1 MSKDGFDRGEL
12 IKSRAE
18 ELRSM
23 KRKGILQLCGDRI
36 SKNQFLSPSLLKIS
50 EIKWEFAQLKG
61 NLNKYTKEIYEIGM
75 QKWRRRNTTNE
86 DSR

>member
-36 SKNQFLSPSLLKIS
+36 SKNQLLSPSLLKIS
-50 EIKWEFAQLKG
+50 EIK
-61 NLNKYTKEIYEIGM
+61 
-75 QKWRRRNTTNE
+75 
-86 DSR
+86 